1 MFFTTLYGGIKLKT
15 FVILL
20 SIILFLIAFTLF
32 VSYICFRIVFY
43 EPRKQ
48 KLSSEDLPVPEED
61 IYKPYHP
68 LMKKWILE
76 ARNFPHE
83 DYYIKSHDGL
93 TLHAKYF
100 EFAPDAV
107 TEIMFHGYRGSAER
121 DLSGGVQR
129 CFALGRNILLVDQR
143 TSCGSEGNV
152 ISFGINEHRDCLAWI
167 DFAVNHFG
175 PDVRLILTGIS
186 MGASTVLMAAGKPL
200 PKNVVGVLADCGFS
214 SPKKIIQKCAND
226 MHYPVN
232 LIYPFIKLGAKIF
245 GHFDLEEYSPLEA
258 MKTCKVPVI
267 FFHGENDDYVPCYMS
282 REVYDACTTPKKL
295 VTIPGAGHGLVYLV
309 DNQKYF
315 QSVVEFFSENGVE
328 TKLIKQPD

>member
-1 MFFTTLYGGIKLKT
+1 MKT
-15 FVILL
+15 AFILL
-20 SIILFLIAFTLF
+20 GITIFLIAFILI
-32 VSYICFRIVFY
+32 VAYICFRMIFY
-43 EPRKQ
+43 APRKQ
-48 KLSSEDLPVPEED
+48 KLSSDELPVPEGE
-61 IYKPYHP
+61 IYEPYHS

-76 ARNFPHE
+76 ARNYPHE
-83 DYYIKSHDGL
+83 NYYIQSHDGL

-100 EFAPDAV
+100 EHAPGAV

-121 DLSGGVQR
+121 DLSGGIQR
-129 CFALGRNILLVDQR
+129 CFALGRNVLVVDQR

-175 PDVRLILTGIS
+175 PDVKLVLTGIS

-200 PKNVVGVLADCGFS
+200 PENVVGVLADCGFS
-214 SPKKIIQKCAND
+214 SPKNIIRKCAKD
-226 MHYPVN
+226 RHYPVN
-232 LIYPFIKLGAKIF
+232 LIYPFIRLGAKLF

-267 FFHGENDDYVPCYMS
+267 FFHGENDDFVPCYMS
-282 REVYDACTTPKKL
+282 REVYDACTSPKKL

-309 DNQKYF
+309 DNEKYF

-328 TKLIKQPD
+328 TKLVKQ

>member
-1 MFFTTLYGGIKLKT
+1 MK
-15 FVILL
+15 
-20 SIILFLIAFTLF
+20 ILFLLLGITIFLILF
-32 VSYICFRIVFY
+32 SLIVAYICFRMVFY

-48 KLSSEDLPVPEED
+48 KLSSDELPVPEGE
-61 IYKPYHP
+61 IYEPYHSI
-68 LMKKWILE
+68 MKKWILE
-76 ARNFPHE
+76 ARNYPHE
-83 DYYIKSHDGL
+83 NYYIQSHDGL

-100 EFAPDAV
+100 EHAPGAV

-121 DLSGGVQR
+121 DLSGGIQR
-129 CFALGRNILLVDQR
+129 CFALGRNVLLVDQR

-175 PDVRLILTGIS
+175 PDVKLVLTGIS

-200 PKNVVGVLADCGFS
+200 PENVVGVLADCGFS
-214 SPKKIIQKCAND
+214 SPKNIIRKCAKD
-226 MHYPVN
+226 RHYPVN
-232 LIYPFIKLGAKIF
+232 LIYPFIRLGAKLF

-267 FFHGENDDYVPCYMS
+267 FFHGEDDDFVPCYMS
-282 REVYDACTTPKKL
+282 REVYDVCTSPKKL
-295 VTIPGAGHGLVYLV
+295 VTVPGAGHGLVYLV
-309 DNQKYF
+309 DNRKYF

-328 TKLIKQPD
+328 TKLVKQ